1 MRMFKSFLL
10 RLSVILS
17 VTATICLLLMAATLG
32 IQGES
37 SSMVFCGVIFA
48 VLLVWSLV
56 SWYIVRKLDPE
67 LSVEV
72 ARMVLPSG
80 ALLSIV
86 LSSVLSFYLDDMIPG
101 LGGKEH
107 MILPFVGIGVAFFL
121 IVRCFDI
128 KWLRGEEEII
138 DLEEKDF

>member
-1 MRMFKSFLL
+1 
-10 RLSVILS
+10 
-17 VTATICLLLMAATLG
+17 
-32 IQGES
+32 
-37 SSMVFCGVIFA
+37 MVFCGVIFA

-101 LGGKEH
+101 MEGKEH

-138 DLEEKDF
+138 DLEERDY